1 MELRERRLAQIVR
14 DFMEG
19 YVLSQEVGRELRA
32 GRLAFGTVARL
43 VGDAEDSALFRLK
56 EECHALF
63 RLDDARPRTEVQA
76 EELFDLAVGAL
87 FHETMKF
94 REGFYLTDTYGPRL
108 QRMMAEGSASG
119 PLADAF
125 WRVFEGGSRRMLESE
140 AEAEQLFRETRDQL
154 LIVLRQLAASGAV
167 ARSLVEDATRSEQVF
182 GMPLARLLADIYGSA
197 GPRLPARGREPDRER
212 PLRRGGRGARAPG
225 RGGGGR
231 ERRRAAVRARHG
243 ELLLGRQSRRG
254 RLTRALAQRR
264 VELAGALAPERFA
277 RAGRARA
284 ERRAV
289 GPEAGEA
296 RARARDRA
304 HFAARELTGAGRV

>member
-32 GRLAFGTVARL
+32 GRLSFGTVARL
-43 VGDAEDSALFRLK
+43 VGDAEDSALYRLK

-94 REGFYLTDTYGPRL
+94 REGFYLTDSYGPRL
-108 QRMMAEGSASG
+108 QRMMAEGSATG

-125 WRVFEGGSRRMLESE
+125 WRVFESE
-140 AEAEQLFRETRDQL
+140 AEAEELFRETRDQL

-167 ARSLVEDATRSEQVF
+167 ARSLVENPERSEQVF
-182 GMPLARLLADIYGSA
+182 AMPLARLLSDIYGTA
-197 GPRLPARGREPDRER
+197 DRGYRLAVESLIENGHYAE
-212 PLRRGGRGARAPG
+212 A
-225 RGGGGR
+225 
-231 ERRRAAVRARHG
+231 AAVL
-243 ELLLGRQSRRG
+243 EL
-254 RLTRALAQRR
+254 
-264 VELAGALAPERFA
+264 P
-277 RAGRARA
+277 
-284 ERRAV
+284 
-289 GPEAGEA
+289 EA
-296 RARARDRA
+296 RAAADGTLPFARGMASYYGGDNLAAVDSLSRWQAGGQSTPARWRQSASRVLTALATNVELSDQKLAARARTLA
-304 HFAARELTGAGRV
+304 GELTSRPRA

>member
-19 YVLSQEVGRELRA
+19 YVLSQEVGRDLRA
-32 GRLAFGTVARL
+32 GRLAFGTVTRL
-43 VGDAEDSALFRLK
+43 VGDAEDSALYRLK

-167 ARSLVEDATRSEQVF
+167 ARSLVEDTARSELVLVLTFLRRTPVTLPPSTPRMSSTTVSQMKSILGF
-182 GMPLARLLADIYGSA
+182 LRARSCMILEARKVSRRCTTSTRR
-197 GPRLPARGREPDRER
+197 PRRER
-212 PLRRGGRGARAPG
+212 
-225 RGGGGR
+225 
-231 ERRRAAVRARHG
+231 
-243 ELLLGRQSRRG
+243 
-254 RLTRALAQRR
+254 
-264 VELAGALAPERFA
+264 
-277 RAGRARA
+277 
-284 ERRAV
+284 
-289 GPEAGEA
+289 
-296 RARARDRA
+296 
-304 HFAARELTGAGRV
+304 

>member
-19 YVLSQEVGRELRA
+19 YVLSQEVGSELRA
-32 GRLAFGTVARL
+32 GRLRFGTVARL
-43 VGDAEDSALFRLK
+43 VGDAEDSALYRLK

-125 WRVFEGGSRRMLESE
+125 WRVFEGGSRRMIESE

-167 ARSLVEDATRSEQVF
+167 ARSLVEDPPRSEQVF

-197 GPRLPARGREPDRER
+197 GRGYRLAVESLIENGHYAEAAAVLELPDARAAADGALPFARGMASYYAGDN
-212 PLRRGGRGARAPG
+212 L
-225 RGGGGR
+225 
-231 ERRRAAVRARHG
+231 AAVDSLSRWRDEGTSSPA
-243 ELLLGRQSRRG
+243 LWRQSAG
-254 RLTRALAQRR
+254 RVLKSLATTVELSDQKLAARALA
-264 VELAGALAPERFA
+264 LAN
-277 RAGRARA
+277 
-284 ERRAV
+284 
-289 GPEAGEA
+289 
-296 RARARDRA
+296 
-304 HFAARELTGAGRV
+304 ELTSRPRS

>member
-43 VGDAEDSALFRLK
+43 VGDAEDSALYRLK

-63 RLDDARPRTEVQA
+63 RLDDVRPRTEVQA

-94 REGFYLTDTYGPRL
+94 REGFYLTDSYGPRL

-125 WRVFEGGSRRMLESE
+125 WRVFEAGSRRMLESE
-140 AEAEQLFRETRDQL
+140 AEAEELFRETRDQL

-167 ARSLVEDATRSEQVF
+167 ARSLVEDAARSEQVF
-182 GMPLARLLADIYGSA
+182 AMPLARLLADIYGTA
-197 GPRLPARGREPDRER
+197 DRGYRLAVESLIENGHYAEAAAVLELPEAHAAADGALPFARGMASYYAGDN
-212 PLRRGGRGARAPG
+212 LGA
-225 RGGGGR
+225 
-231 ERRRAAVRARHG
+231 VDSLARWRDEG
-243 ELLLGRQSRRG
+243 TSSPALWRQS
-254 RLTRALAQRR
+254 
-264 VELAGALAPERFA
+264 
-277 RAGRARA
+277 
-284 ERRAV
+284 
-289 GPEAGEA
+289 
-296 RARARDRA
+296 
-304 HFAARELTGAGRV
+304 AGRVLKSLATTVELSDQKLAARAVALANELTSRPRS

>member
-32 GRLAFGTVARL
+32 GRLRFGTVARL
-43 VGDAEDSALFRLK
+43 VGDAEDSALYRLK

-63 RLDDARPRTEVQA
+63 RLDDVRPRTEVQA

-94 REGFYLTDTYGPRL
+94 REGFYLTDSYGPRL

-125 WRVFEGGSRRMLESE
+125 WRVFEAGSRRMFESE
-140 AEAEQLFRETRDQL
+140 AEAEELFRETRDQL

-167 ARSLVEDATRSEQVF
+167 ARSLVENPARSEQVF
-182 GMPLARLLADIYGSA
+182 AMPLARLLSDIYGTA
-197 GPRLPARGREPDRER
+197 ERGYRLAIESLIENGHYAEAAAVLELPEARAATDGALPFARGMASYYAGDN
-212 PLRRGGRGARAPG
+212 L
-225 RGGGGR
+225 
-231 ERRRAAVRARHG
+231 AAVDSLARWRDEG
-243 ELLLGRQSRRG
+243 TSSPALWRQSASRV
-254 RLTRALAQRR
+254 LKALATTVELSDQKLAARALA
-264 VELAGALAPERFA
+264 LAN
-277 RAGRARA
+277 
-284 ERRAV
+284 
-289 GPEAGEA
+289 
-296 RARARDRA
+296 
-304 HFAARELTGAGRV
+304 ELTSRPRS

>member
-43 VGDAEDSALFRLK
+43 VGDAEDSALYRLK

-63 RLDDARPRTEVQA
+63 RLDDVRPRTEVQA

-94 REGFYLTDTYGPRL
+94 REGFYLTDSYGPRL

-125 WRVFEGGSRRMLESE
+125 WRVFEAGSRRMLESE
-140 AEAEQLFRETRDQL
+140 AEAEELFRETRDQL

-167 ARSLVEDATRSEQVF
+167 ARSLVETPARSEQVF
-182 GMPLARLLADIYGSA
+182 AMPLSRLLADIYGTSERGYRLAVESLIENGHYAEAAGVLELPEARAAADGALTYARGMASYYAGDNLAAVDSLARWRDEATSSPALWRQSA
-197 GPRLPARGREPDRER
+197 GRVLTSLATTVELSDQK
-212 PLRRGGRGARAPG
+212 L
-225 RGGGGR
+225 
-231 ERRRAAVRARHG
+231 AA
-243 ELLLGRQSRRG
+243 
-254 RLTRALAQRR
+254 RALA
-264 VELAGALAPERFA
+264 LAK
-277 RAGRARA
+277 
-284 ERRAV
+284 
-289 GPEAGEA
+289 
-296 RARARDRA
+296 
-304 HFAARELTGAGRV
+304 ELTSRPRS

>member
-32 GRLAFGTVARL
+32 GRLVFGTVARL
-43 VGDAEDSALFRLK
+43 VGDAEDSALYRLK

-94 REGFYLTDTYGPRL
+94 REGFYLTDSYGPRL

-125 WRVFEGGSRRMLESE
+125 WRVFEAGSRRMLESE
-140 AEAEQLFRETRDQL
+140 AEAEELFRETRDQL
-154 LIVLRQLAASGAV
+154 LIVLRQLTASGAV
-167 ARSLVEDATRSEQVF
+167 ARSLVENPARSEQVF
-182 GMPLARLLADIYGSA
+182 AMPLSRLLADIYGTA
-197 GPRLPARGREPDRER
+197 ERGYRLAVESLIENGHYSEAASVLELPEVAATANGALPFARGMASYYSGDN
-212 PLRRGGRGARAPG
+212 
-225 RGGGGR
+225 
-231 ERRRAAVRARHG
+231 RAAVDSLARWRDEG
-243 ELLLGRQSRRG
+243 TSSPALWRQSASRV
-254 RLTRALAQRR
+254 LTSLAGNVEISDQKLAQRALA
-264 VELAGALAPERFA
+264 LAG
-277 RAGRARA
+277 
-284 ERRAV
+284 
-289 GPEAGEA
+289 
-296 RARARDRA
+296 
-304 HFAARELTGAGRV
+304 ELTSGRRS

>member
-43 VGDAEDSALFRLK
+43 VGDAEDSALYRLK

-63 RLDDARPRTEVQA
+63 RLDDVRPRTEVQA

-94 REGFYLTDTYGPRL
+94 REGFYLTDSYGPRL

-125 WRVFEGGSRRMLESE
+125 WRVFEAGSRRMLESE
-140 AEAEQLFRETRDQL
+140 AEAEELFRETRDQL

-167 ARSLVEDATRSEQVF
+167 ARSLVENPSRSEQVF
-182 GMPLARLLADIYGSA
+182 AMPLSRLLADIYGTAERGYRLAIESLIENGHYAEAAAVLELPEARSA
-197 GPRLPARGREPDRER
+197 ADGALPFARGMASYYAGDN
-212 PLRRGGRGARAPG
+212 L
-225 RGGGGR
+225 
-231 ERRRAAVRARHG
+231 AAVESLSRWKNEGTSSPA
-243 ELLLGRQSRRG
+243 LWRQS
-254 RLTRALAQRR
+254 
-264 VELAGALAPERFA
+264 
-277 RAGRARA
+277 
-284 ERRAV
+284 
-289 GPEAGEA
+289 
-296 RARARDRA
+296 
-304 HFAARELTGAGRV
+304 AGRVLTSLATTVELSDQKLAKRALELAAELTSRPRS

>member
-43 VGDAEDSALFRLK
+43 VGDAEDSALYRLK

-94 REGFYLTDTYGPRL
+94 REGFYLTDSYGPRL

-125 WRVFEGGSRRMLESE
+125 WRVFEAGSRRMLESE
-140 AEAEQLFRETRDQL
+140 AEAEELFRETRDQL
-154 LIVLRQLAASGAV
+154 LIVLRQLTASGAV
-167 ARSLVEDATRSEQVF
+167 ARSLVENPARSEQVF
-182 GMPLARLLADIYGSA
+182 AMPLTQLLADIYGTA
-197 GPRLPARGREPDRER
+197 DRGYRLAIESLIENGHYAE
-212 PLRRGGRGARAPG
+212 
-225 RGGGGR
+225 
-231 ERRRAAVRARHG
+231 AASVL
-243 ELLLGRQSRRG
+243 EL
-254 RLTRALAQRR
+254 
-264 VELAGALAPERFA
+264 P
-277 RAGRARA
+277 
-284 ERRAV
+284 
-289 GPEAGEA
+289 EA
-296 RARARDRA
+296 RAAADGALPFARGMASYYAGDNLAAVDSLARWRDDGTSSPALWRQSASRVLKALAGNVEVSDHKLSERALSL
-304 HFAARELTGAGRV
+304 ARELTSRPR

>member
-1 MELRERRLAQIVR
+1 MELPRERRLAQIVR

-19 YVLSQEVGRELRA
+19 YVLSQEVGRDLRA

-197 GPRLPARGREPDRER
+197 GRGYRLAVESLIENGHYAEAAAVLEHPGAVAAGASDGALPFARGMASYYSGDN
-212 PLRRGGRGARAPG
+212 L
-225 RGGGGR
+225 
-231 ERRRAAVRARHG
+231 AAVESLARWQTG
-243 ELLLGRQSRRG
+243 DSSAPALWRQSAS
-254 RLTRALAQRR
+254 RALASLATS
-264 VELAGALAPERFA
+264 VELSDQKLAT
-277 RAGRARA
+277 RARGLA
-284 ERRAV
+284 Q
-289 GPEAGEA
+289 
-296 RARARDRA
+296 
-304 HFAARELTGAGRV
+304 ELTSPRAN